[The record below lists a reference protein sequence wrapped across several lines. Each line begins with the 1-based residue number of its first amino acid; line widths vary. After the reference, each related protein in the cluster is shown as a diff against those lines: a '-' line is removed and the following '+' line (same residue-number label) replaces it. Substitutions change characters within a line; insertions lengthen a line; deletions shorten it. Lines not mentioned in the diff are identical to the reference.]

1 MGKETEVKDS
11 ELSGE
16 VWEWWCRATKHDEE
30 HLETKKEKDGWEG
43 KREIERGSEGQVDA
57 PTRHFP
63 FFSVFTSQPTRKG
76 HSWNLR
82 TVRIANKQLVK
93 VEARIKILFLSE
105 RRKGEKKWQK
115 DEASERVKMEERM
128 KLKDIGLSK

>member
-16 VWEWWCRATKHDEE
+16 FWEWWCRATKHDEE

-63 FFSVFTSQPTRKG
+63 FFFCLYLPTHTQR
-76 HSWNLR
+76 S
-82 TVRIANKQLVK
+82 
-93 VEARIKILFLSE
+93 FLKFENCENCQQTAGQS
-105 RRKGEKKWQK
+105 R
-115 DEASERVKMEERM
+115 S
-128 KLKDIGLSK
+128 